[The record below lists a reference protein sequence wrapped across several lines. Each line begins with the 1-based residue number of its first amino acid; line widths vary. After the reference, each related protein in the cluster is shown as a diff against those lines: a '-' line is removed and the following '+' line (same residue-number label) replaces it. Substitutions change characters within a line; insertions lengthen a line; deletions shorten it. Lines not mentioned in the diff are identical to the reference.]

1 MSFSHRSPS
10 SAVPIPSTNPTA
22 PPCPPPISAYI
33 SPQHIESN
41 KTMAPAENGA
51 QPVSSSSPAAADSSS
66 NSIVDAMEKA
76 QLQAPQSS
84 EETLPDPSRPFILYT
99 RSQAL
104 LLSKSPLVKPP
115 DGMPALKE
123 WFGYVM
129 TFLVFTTQCSS
140 KL

>member
-1 MSFSHRSPS
+1 
-10 SAVPIPSTNPTA
+10 
-22 PPCPPPISAYI
+22 
-33 SPQHIESN
+33 
-41 KTMAPAENGA
+41 MAPAENGA
-51 QPVSSSSPAAADSSS
+51 QLASSSPPVAADSSS
-66 NSIVDAMEKA
+66 SIVDAMEKL
-76 QLQAPQSS
+76 QLQAPPSS

-104 LLSKSPLVKPP
+104 QLSKSPLVKPP

-129 TFLVFTTQCSS
+129 TFLVFTTQYSS